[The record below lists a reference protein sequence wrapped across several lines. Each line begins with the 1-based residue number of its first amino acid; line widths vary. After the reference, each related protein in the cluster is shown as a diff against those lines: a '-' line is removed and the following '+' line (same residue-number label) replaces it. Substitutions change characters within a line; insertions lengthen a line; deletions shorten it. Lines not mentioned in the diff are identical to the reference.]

1 MIDLYRLVHYRD
13 NTFVLFQGDSDDVE
27 HMSKIVRFYPVDKET
42 LYETGHYAKL
52 RENQREKYELKI
64 FHYLKSNYR
73 PNPLELSIFT
83 TDAPL
88 PRTRRR
94 YEWRRLIINC
104 ISEHFEGQGYLADKE
119 ERAIYR
125 REPMRVAEL
134 ELYEGIS
141 YTLCIT
147 LEWEPLLTCDLS
159 HRYHINGKFAS
170 RRAIEEYARGKP
182 EIFDEMHAF
191 ETRDRESQFKLI
203 QKFMRRLPAIP
214 ETEELRFRT
223 KPITSEELGYETW
236 LWEHEMKPLL
246 EVGQGHH
253 VELAHLIGKGRLGLC
268 VPPPV
273 DLEVIYVYPDATLR
287 GCYQYSDSIWDRL
300 ETVIKNCLH
309 EFLRNR
315 VTLHRLPYTLE
326 QTISDYNA
334 KVNLLP
340 NLSNNLL
347 IVMVIPPHV
356 KNHPILS
363 RLEKSTSDINNQLRQ
378 LRGSNAYVST
388 IDWTNLGY
396 GKQDCYVIENCLLK
410 GLMAMG
416 ARPWRLANM
425 PLSGSE
431 PNSTCFIGIDATE
444 QRGIIGGVV
453 LDVWGI
459 LRGYHYFKIPRETC
473 ENANPYTF
481 RDLTTKLIQHF
492 ESATDNQVKH
502 LILHRDGRA
511 HAWEWSLLPKK
522 LEEKGITL
530 DLVEIRKRNQPLL
543 RQAANRGGTP
553 SKDIAI
559 GNCKL
564 DSAYLNNTHS
574 VLERISKKQVFP
586 GPQSIRVVK
595 LEGPSPLK
603 VLAAQVHSLTRVN
616 YGAYRRTV
624 NVPAT
629 IYYADVMVEK
639 VKKLEPPQTNSGRPL
654 PNNAKLYWL

>member
-13 NTFVLFQGDSDDVE
+13 STLVIFQGDSEDVE
-27 HMSKIVRFYPVDKET
+27 YMSKIVPFSLVDKEI
-42 LYETGHYAKL
+42 LYETGHYATL
-52 RENQREKYELKI
+52 HEHQREKYEPKI
-64 FHYLKSNYR
+64 SHYLKSNYC
-73 PNPLELSIFT
+73 PTPLELSIFT

-88 PRTRRR
+88 PRTRRQ

-104 ISEHFEGQGYLADKE
+104 ISEHFEGQGYLVDTE

-125 REPMRVAEL
+125 REPKRVAEL

-147 LEWEPLLTCDLS
+147 LEWDPLLTCDLS
-159 HRYHINGKFAS
+159 YRYHINGEYAS
-170 RRAIEEYARGKP
+170 RRAIEEYAQGKP
-182 EIFDEMHAF
+182 EIYDEMHAF

-203 QKFMRRLPAIP
+203 KKFMRGLPAIP
-214 ETEELRFRT
+214 DTEELRFRT
-223 KPITSEELGYETW
+223 EPMTSEELGYETW

-253 VELAHLIGKGRLGLC
+253 VELAYFIGKDRLGFYT
-268 VPPPV
+268 PPPD
-273 DLEVIYVYPDATLR
+273 DLEVIYVHPDATFR
-287 GCYQYSDSIWDRL
+287 EWYQQSDSYWDRL
-300 ETVIKNCLH
+300 GNIIRNCLRKFSDTH
-309 EFLRNR
+309 
-315 VTLHRLPYTLE
+315 VPLHKLPYALE
-326 QTISDYNA
+326 QTISDFNA
-334 KVNLLP
+334 KLDLLP
-340 NLSNNLL
+340 DLTNNLL
-347 IVMVIPPHV
+347 IVMVIPPRVTNRHMFS
-356 KNHPILS
+356 K
-363 RLEKSTSDINNQLRQ
+363 LEKSTADINKQLRK
-378 LRGSNAYVST
+378 LRGANAYVST
-388 IDWTNLGY
+388 VEWTSLGH

-431 PNSTCFIGIDATE
+431 PHSTCFIGIDATE

-511 HAWEWSLLPKK
+511 HAWEWSLLPQK
-522 LEEKGITL
+522 LEEMGITL

-559 GNCKL
+559 GNCEL

-595 LEGPSPLK
+595 LEGTTPLK
-603 VLAAQVHSLTRVN
+603 ILAAQIHALTRAN

-624 NVPAT
+624 YVPAT
-629 IYYADVMVEK
+629 IYYADVMVET
-639 VKKLEPPQTNSGRPL
+639 VKPPKKDSGRSL
-654 PNNAKLYWL
+654 ATNAKLYWL